1 MEAGAGGRADHKGR
15 PQSPEFRRSVGQ
27 MDMPHAGKLVRGE
40 TKGEKE
46 EEAQEMGF
54 PLPSKFHQKF
64 LALKERER
72 VLQISERRSFQGL

>member
-1 MEAGAGGRADHKGR
+1 
-15 PQSPEFRRSVGQ
+15 
-27 MDMPHAGKLVRGE
+27 MPHAGKLVRGK